1 MTIDSAGLF
10 TEKGNSGQ
18 MPCDDILYGALRM
31 YQPDEDSGPRVN
43 VDTVL
48 LSGFADA
55 RSGSRVIEMGCAH
68 GAITLILAKRAS
80 DRGDLRKRFEGFD
93 INPRLVEMAAL
104 NAELNAL
111 SDRVKF
117 SVFDLRRYR
126 EFCSSESY
134 DVVVMNPPYDEPGRC
149 RPSPRAPISDAMHGE
164 SCTLAEVIDAAKY
177 LLKNGGKFFMVMRA
191 NRSGELFALLE
202 ERNIRAKRV
211 CFVHPRPERAASV
224 VLVEA
229 VRASGAGLVVE
240 PPLYI
245 YGSDGEYTERLLE
258 VYRIGGTSCPS

>member
-1 MTIDSAGLF
+1 MLC
-10 TEKGNSGQ
+10 E
-18 MPCDDILYGALRM
+18 DILYGALRM

-48 LSGFADA
+48 LAHFAA
-55 RSGSRVIEMGCAH
+55 LRSGSRVIEMGCAH
-68 GAITLILAKRAS
+68 GAVTLILAKRAS
-80 DRGDLRKRFEGFD
+80 VRGELRGCFEGFD
-93 INPRLVEMAAL
+93 INPSLVEMAKA
-104 NAELNAL
+104 NAELNSL
-111 SDRVKF
+111 SGAVKF
-117 SVFDLRRYR
+117 SVFDLRNYR

-134 DVVVMNPPYDEPGRC
+134 DAVIMNPPYDEPGRC
-149 RPSPRAPISDAMHGE
+149 RPSPRAPLSDAMHGG
-164 SCTLAEVIDAAKY
+164 SCTLAEVVDAAKY

-211 CFVHPRPERAASV
+211 RFVHPKPERVASV

-229 VRASGAGLVVE
+229 KRASGAGLVVE

-245 YGSDGEYTERLLE
+245 QGLDGEYTEQLLDA
-258 VYRIGGTSCPS
+258 YRIEGAPCLL